1 MIRRLAANQC
11 GGAAVEFALVAPL
24 IMLVL
29 GAIGVFC
36 MELDSHNKARDA
48 VKAGAHYVMQGGANP
63 AAIREVALASWRG
76 PHGALSV
83 EVDQYCACGTQVL
96 TCPGTC
102 QSDPAPRFT
111 RIRGSASIVQS
122 QSKPA
127 KLFVAEQVVRTR

>member
-1 MIRRLAANQC
+1 MRKLLRDQC

-29 GAIGVFC
+29 GAIGLFC

-48 VKAGAHYVMQGGANP
+48 VKAGAHYVMQGGSSP
-63 AAIREVALASWRG
+63 AAIRDVALASWRG
-76 PHGALSV
+76 PQGALSV
-83 EVDQYCACGTQVL
+83 QVDQYCACGSQVL
-96 TCPGTC
+96 TCPGMC

-122 QSKPA
+122 ESRPA